1 MKDILLKIFATIIWI
16 IFIVISIIAWLLPTV
31 GAGYILFV
39 NHEWINLV
47 YIAIASIVLFV
58 IKMLLALV
66 VSWLGDQ

>member
-1 MKDILLKIFATIIWI
+1 MKILAGILWLLL
-16 IFIVISIIAWLLPTV
+16 VLVSIIAWLLPTV